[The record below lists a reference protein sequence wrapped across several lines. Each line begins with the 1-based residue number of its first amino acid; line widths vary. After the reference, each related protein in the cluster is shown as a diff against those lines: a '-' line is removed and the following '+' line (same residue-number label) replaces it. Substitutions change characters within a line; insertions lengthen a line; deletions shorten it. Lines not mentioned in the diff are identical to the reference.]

1 MQRIL
6 AMLHDPISL
15 PLWQPPF
22 ALVNLFSIFVTLCFV
37 FQSLTKVS
45 SEIHALWHNL
55 ERSVFL
61 KKEDRQL

>member
-1 MQRIL
+1 MQYIL

-22 ALVNLFSIFVTLCFV
+22 ALVNLFSIFVTFCFV

-45 SEIHALWHNL
+45 SEINALWHNL
-55 ERSVFL
+55 EHNVFL